1 MENIMKKRIIAILMV
16 PFLFSIAAAEEKKEP
31 TPIEKKDE
39 PVGVALSLDYYSNY
53 LFRGTEFFN
62 GDGAFYPKVSWTM
75 FNSGLTLSVSGEIA
89 ASWVF
94 NGWWKKPGEYD
105 YRMDSSGNV
114 TRKRLNFNH
123 TAYATQSLDAGAD
136 YSYTF
141 NNAVTLGLSAWYWWY
156 YNSRNAREYAR
167 PQVDGLNRVS
177 YVDISFLPTT
187 VSIGLPIVPF
197 INPTLSLTHDYY
209 TGLRKAGDF
218 YAQLGFSHPFE
229 ATKEF
234 TFTPGITAS
243 YYYSRSVRL
252 THY

>member
-1 MENIMKKRIIAILMV
+1 
-16 PFLFSIAAAEEKKEP
+16 
-31 TPIEKKDE
+31 
-39 PVGVALSLDYYSNY
+39 
-53 LFRGTEFFN
+53 
-62 GDGAFYPKVSWTM
+62 AFYPKVSWTM

-114 TRKRLNFNH
+114 THKKLNFNH
-123 TAYATQSLDAGAD
+123 LAYATQSLDAGAD

-156 YNSRNAREYAR
+156 YNSRNAREYSR

-197 INPTLSLTHDYY
+197 INPILSLTHDYY
-209 TGLRKAGDF
+209 TGLKKAGDF

-229 ATKEF
+229 LTKEF
-234 TFTPGITAS
+234 TATPGITAS
-243 YYYSRSVRL
+243 YYYSRSVHL
-252 THY
+252 THYSVMWNPAANALNMMTPSVGYSGPTRTITLDGIKQVHTPVRKGISDITPNIALAYT